1 MVVSFQS
8 IFVLYAIL
16 KPSALIIIVFVDL
29 ISLEM
34 GITVKV
40 STTLL
45 FPRLSINQCMSL
57 LLYF

>member
-16 KPSALIIIVFVDL
+16 KPSALIIIVFVHL

-45 FPRLSINQCMSL
+45 FPRLSINQSMSL

>member
-1 MVVSFQS
+1 MVVSFQL

-29 ISLEM
+29 ISSEM
-34 GITVKV
+34 GTTVKV

-45 FPRLSINQCMSL
+45 FPKLSINQPMTL
-57 LLYF
+57 LF